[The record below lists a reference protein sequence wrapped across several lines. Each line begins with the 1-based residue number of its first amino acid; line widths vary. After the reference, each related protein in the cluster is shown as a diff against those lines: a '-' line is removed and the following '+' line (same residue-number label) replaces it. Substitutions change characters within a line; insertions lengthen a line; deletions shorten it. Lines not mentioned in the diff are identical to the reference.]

1 MVGAVA
7 LHRSSKDLKSLTIS
21 RSFLVK
27 SLGIVLDTTITPE
40 CCAPLSLSLT
50 LLLRTNSEHIGRL
63 GTACGVDKPE
73 TCPVPDGGEVSVT
86 FSVENFDDA
95 YFNGLSSAE
104 KTTLIKTTEEN
115 IADLVGVDRTSVSV
129 QATAANGVLT
139 VTCIVEASSAS
150 QGQKI
155 VSLLEQFASTRRQGR
170 MKKIGMKKLTANPN
184 ARRNKKLPVQA
195 TTSNVVANFKEV
207 DENTPH
213 AVIITV
219 TMPYSK
225 TEFDAAKQTS
235 YKKAVAKVA
244 ATSEKNIRL
253 TITEGARRAGS
264 VKVETKILAGSSGRL
279 AEIKKALGSDT
290 DKLLAKLNKELK
302 AQGLND
308 ATGVTAPKDAPKVD
322 FQGGGQVLAPSS
334 WLRLAMAMVLMLG
347 LAN

>member
-1 MVGAVA
+1 M
-7 LHRSSKDLKSLTIS
+7 LCP
-21 RSFLVK
+21 FL
-27 SLGIVLDTTITPE
+27 
-40 CCAPLSLSLT
+40 AFLT
-50 LLLRTNSEHIGRL
+50 LLLRTNSDHIGRL
-63 GTACGVDKPE
+63 GAACSVDKPE

-86 FSVENFDDA
+86 FSVENVDDV
-95 YFNGLSSAE
+95 YFNALSAAA
-104 KTTLIKTTEEN
+104 KTTLMRTNEEN
-115 IADLVGVDRTSVSV
+115 IADLVGVDKTSVSV

-139 VTCIVEASSAS
+139 VTCTVEASSAS

-155 VSLLEQFASTRRQGR
+155 VSLLEQFSSTRRQGR

-184 ARRNKKLPVQA
+184 LRRDKKLPLQA
-195 TTSNVVANFKEV
+195 TTSSVAVNYKLV
-207 DENTPH
+207 DDNTPH

-225 TEFDAAKQTS
+225 AEFDDAKQTS

-264 VKVETKILAGSSGRL
+264 VKVETKILAGSSSRL
-279 AEIKKALGSDT
+279 TEIKKALGSDAK
-290 DKLLAKLNKELK
+290 KLLAKLNKELK

-308 ATGVTAPKDAPKVD
+308 ATDVTEPKDAPQVD
-322 FQGGGQVLAPSS
+322 LTDGGQVLAPTS
-334 WLRLAMAMVLMLG
+334 WLGLAMAMVLMLG